1 MTTITV
7 VIIPRIIPHHP
18 AYFVAKNM
26 AHTLASQWTA
36 AVSQWTAARFTQSLT
51 LSLTLVLTLI
61 LTPRVGMLAAGA
73 TADDRVAVFD
83 IVLPITPGTAN
94 AIKRNIES
102 ALVDRAD
109 AADQKATFI
118 FRMTVPPDQEN
129 YGRGSQFAGCYEL
142 ASLISGPKSANVAT
156 VAFFPNSVQG
166 HAILVALACDE
177 IYMAADSQIGEAA
190 IDETQLTPTI
200 RQAYRDI
207 SDRRAKVSQSVI
219 DKMLDKS
226 VELMQAETEN
236 GTRLFEAN
244 NLAEIRAAE
253 TLLGD
258 PVLVKPAGHPG
269 FYTAD
274 EARRIGLV
282 AGLADH
288 LTAVAG
294 LMQIAPET
302 MRIMQITDTD
312 GYAIRVDLVN
322 QLTPAMADEIQR
334 TILKAVEGDQRTGER
349 GANFI
354 CLWIDSP
361 GGDLAACLKLASF
374 LAFDMDS
381 SKTRIVAYVPHQ
393 ARSGVALVALACD
406 ETAIGPD
413 AVFGG
418 DGSKEYTADEVAAA
432 VAMLASTF
440 SHQTLRRWSLPA
452 AILDRHLEVAEYS
465 LAGNP
470 RVKAFFCDKELA
482 AQPDAALWVKGKTVT
497 HQGQSFSARGQVAV
511 DRLLADRLARDFND
525 FKTLYHLENE
535 PKLVKPG
542 WVDQLVRALAS
553 PWLASM
559 LLFIGFVAVWK
570 EMQTPGLGIGAI
582 VALLC
587 FALFFWS
594 RFLGGTAG
602 WLEAILIISGLVF
615 LAIEIFVLPGFGA
628 FGVFGSLCL
637 VAGFV
642 LASQTFIIPRNSYQ
656 FSQMINS
663 GLVLVVSGGGTI
675 AVLMATAH
683 LLHEAN
689 RPKDTE
695 LVRETEKLADY
706 SRLLGRSGVTT
717 TPLVPSGLAM
727 IGNELIDVSSEGDML
742 DVDTPIRVVDVRG
755 YRVIVRKG

>member
-1 MTTITV
+1 MS
-7 VIIPRIIPHHP
+7 
-18 AYFVAKNM
+18 
-26 AHTLASQWTA
+26 HTLTSKTMA
-36 AVSQWTAARFTQSLT
+36 ACIVPALFLFLQFCMLT
-51 LSLTLVLTLI
+51 TESE
-61 LTPRVGMLAAGA
+61 
-73 TADDRVAVFD
+73 ADDHAMVFD
-83 IVLPITPGTAN
+83 ITLPITTGTAN
-94 AIKRNIES
+94 TLKQSIES
-102 ALVDRAD
+102 ALADRTTD
-109 AADQKATFI
+109 AGRKATFI

-129 YGRGSQFAGCYEL
+129 YGRGSPFAGCYEL
-142 ASLISGPKSANVAT
+142 ASLISGPKFANVKT

-166 HAILVALACDE
+166 HAILIGLACDE
-177 IYMAADSQIGEAA
+177 IYMASDSQIGEAS
-190 IDETQLTPTI
+190 IDEPQMTPTI
-200 RQAYRDI
+200 RQAYREI
-207 SDRRAKVSQSVI
+207 SDRRAKVSQPVI
-219 DKMLDKS
+219 EKMLDQS
-226 VELMQAETEN
+226 VALMQAETEN
-236 GTRLFEAN
+236 GMRLFEAKS
-244 NLAEIRAAE
+244 LAELLAAE
-253 TLLGD
+253 TLLGE
-258 PVLVKPAGHPG
+258 PVVVKPAGHPG

-282 AGLADH
+282 AGLADN

-302 MRIMQITDTD
+302 MRIMQITDTN
-312 GYAIRVDLVN
+312 GYAIRIDLVN
-322 QLTPAMADEIQR
+322 QLTLAMADEIQR
-334 TILKAVEGDQRTGER
+334 SILKAIDGDKRNGGQ

-374 LAFDMDS
+374 IAFDIDS

-413 AVFGG
+413 AVIGG
-418 DGSKEYTADEVAAA
+418 DGSKEYTADEVATA
-432 VAMLASTF
+432 VDTLASTF
-440 SHQTLRRWSLPA
+440 SRQSLRRWSLQA

-470 RVKAFFCDKELA
+470 RVKAFFCAKELA
-482 AQPDAALWVKGKTVT
+482 AQPDTALWVKGKIVT
-497 HQGQSFSARGQVAV
+497 HPGQSFVAKGQSAI
-511 DRLLADRLARDFND
+511 DCLLADRLARDFTE
-525 FKTLYHLENE
+525 FKTLFHLENE
-535 PKLVKPG
+535 PKLVTPG
-542 WVDQLVRALAS
+542 WADQLVRALAS
-553 PWLASM
+553 PWLATM
-559 LLFIGFVAVWK
+559 LLFIGFLAVWK
-570 EMQTPGLGIGAI
+570 EMQTPGLGLGAV

-628 FGVFGSLCL
+628 FGVFGSICL

-663 GLVLVVSGGGTI
+663 GLVLVISGSGTI

-689 RPKDTE
+689 KPKDTE
-695 LVRETEKLADY
+695 LVSEMEKLANYDH
-706 SRLLGRSGVTT
+706 LLGKSGVTT
-717 TPLVPSGLAM
+717 TPLVPSGLAL
-727 IGNELIDVSSEGDML
+727 IDNELIDVSSEGDML
-742 DVDTPIRVVDVRG
+742 ETDTPISVVNVRG
-755 YRVIVRKG
+755 YRVIVRKT